1 MKRQPHV
8 TPRYLPPAE
17 SPRESLASLL
27 LGVASV
33 VGFAV
38 ALFFVLWMLQ

>member
-1 MKRQPHV
+1 MRPPHAYPV
-8 TPRYLPPAE
+8 EPDEPP
-17 SPRESLASLL
+17 ESLASLL
-27 LGVASV
+27 LGAASV